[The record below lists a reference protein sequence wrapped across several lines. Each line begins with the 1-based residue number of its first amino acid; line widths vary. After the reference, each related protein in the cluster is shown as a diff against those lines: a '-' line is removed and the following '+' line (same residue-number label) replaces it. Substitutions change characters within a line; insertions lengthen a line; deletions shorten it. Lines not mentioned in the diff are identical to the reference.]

1 MLPSVRN
8 PLARLHAVHLPSALH
23 RLLLY
28 STTSASASPFAAEY
42 YLVATCGLTPA
53 QAHKA
58 SKYLLHVK
66 SPDNPN
72 AVRAFLTGIGLS
84 KSDLATAITKFPRLL
99 CSRVDRTLTPRVAQL
114 RDVGLSLPQISRIVT
129 IVPNILTSRSQIPR
143 LAFFLS
149 FFGSFDQVHMAL
161 RGNEYLLV
169 KDLELVVKPNM
180 AFLQQSGLT
189 SWDIAAACSRI
200 ISWDLERVKETV
212 ARAEELGVPRN
223 TGMFK
228 YALKAVLY
236 LSPSRISAKLDFLK
250 TALGCS
256 EAELAIAVCKSPDM
270 LRSSDAKLGRAV
282 NFLKKEIGLETQYIV
297 RRPALLN
304 YSMDKRVMPRHYVIK
319 ILKTKGLLKG
329 DIDFYSV
336 VSYSEKIFVE
346 RFLIDPDKSVPGL
359 MDAYAA
365 ACKGQVL
372 PNVQL

>member
-1 MLPSVRN
+1 MLPSVRK

-28 STTSASASPFAAEY
+28 STASATASPFAAEY
-42 YLVATCGLTPA
+42 YLVSTCGLTPA

-66 SPDNPN
+66 SPDNPD
-72 AVRAFLTGIGLS
+72 AVRAFLAGIGLS
-84 KSDLATAITKFPRLL
+84 KFPRLL

-129 IVPNILTSRSQIPR
+129 IVPSILTSRSQIPR

-180 AFLQQSGLT
+180 AFLQQCSLT

-223 TGMFK
+223 TGMFR
-228 YALKAVLY
+228 YALRAVRC